1 MLEQG
6 FAKLS
11 LPLCMMLQAEKV
23 VILNTCSIVRRFING
38 EVRLHDEEVEDS
50 QPCHFTHLI

>member
-6 FAKLS
+6 FTRLS

-23 VILNTCSIVRRFING
+23 VILNTCSIVRRFIND
-38 EVRLHDEEVEDS
+38 EVRLHDEEVEIF
-50 QPCHFTHLI
+50 QPCHFIRLT